1 MWNQNGNGSGDAYDR
16 LNNARPISNRDPYIE
31 EGQHTLA
38 VISIEEF
45 QSEMGMA
52 IRARFLVL
60 ESQAMKPDTTVGA
73 VWFLQ
78 KPTPKPGMVS
88 DSDRF
93 ADFCTRLKGAPAG
106 HPIGADIRV
115 LVKERAAE
123 QLARG
128 MVVRAYGI
136 KKVAKTTGK
145 PFTVV
150 NWTHVE
156 QTPAQIAQM
165 RAQIEAKGLVQE
177 NRGTGGGQFQGA
189 PHPSQGPV
197 YPGTP
202 TNAPAAPAGGWGQPA
217 AAPPAPVGTPWGN
230 PQGGSG
236 GQGGW

>member
-1 MWNQNGNGSGDAYDR
+1 MWNQGNGNGPQNSYSQDPYDR
-16 LNNARPISNRDPYIE
+16 LNNAKPISNRDPYIE

-45 QSEMGMA
+45 SGELGMA
-52 IRARFLVL
+52 IRARFEVL
-60 ESQAMKPDTTVGA
+60 ESNTMKPGTTTGA

-78 KPTPKPGMVS
+78 NPPPKPGMTT

-115 LVKERAAE
+115 LVRDRAAE

-128 MVVRAYGI
+128 MVIRAYGV
-136 KKVAKTTGK
+136 KKIAKTTGK
-145 PFTVV
+145 AFTVV
-150 NWTHVE
+150 NWTNVE

-165 RAQIEAKGLVQE
+165 RAQIEAKGLVHEQ
-177 NRGTGGGQFQGA
+177 RGTGGGAGYSTQTQPA
-189 PHPSQGPV
+189 PQPAAQPWGQPQAA
-197 YPGTP
+197 P
-202 TNAPAAPAGGWGQPA
+202 APAAPW
-217 AAPPAPVGTPWGN
+217 PPANGGN
-230 PQGGSG
+230 G